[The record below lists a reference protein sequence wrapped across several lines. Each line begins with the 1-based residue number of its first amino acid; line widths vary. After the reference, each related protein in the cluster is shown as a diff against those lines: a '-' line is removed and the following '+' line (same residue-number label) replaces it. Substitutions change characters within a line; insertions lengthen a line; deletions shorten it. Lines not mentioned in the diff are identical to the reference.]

1 MGGCCQKGPENFEI
15 SMKQPSNPL
24 ILNNSLS
31 NFYLHPEYHSN
42 FHNSSSEIITTEID
56 KISNYQIKQ
65 TLLLNNIKK
74 LFNETS
80 TNKIYLINLESI
92 WNISKYY
99 KDDFTICDYILYDLR
114 ESHLKTENFFKKFK
128 CVNYTINTILELKDE
143 KINNF
148 KKYIEKKNLI
158 IIPNNINDLSNIKNL
173 INFLYTQKINSIRYN
188 IFSLVLNEEKELN
201 IYSKIKYNLLNK
213 LDDMN
218 FENYPNILF
227 PFKILNY
234 LNNDGYIFIK
244 EDLLDI
250 SKENLIDENIM
261 EFLISFRINL
271 ILNINNLGEINFEI
285 YLKGYYIN
293 FDYKQYNN
301 KENIYKL
308 IYLMKNSILNG
319 GSLLIIYN
327 ENIIEKGIIEKWLS
341 IILYNL
347 IYIQK
352 DEENLKQ
359 NEKILEIIKTT
370 NPLFL
375 SDDFL
380 FNLSQELESIY
391 IEKLN
396 NFNIFNNNQNNII
409 YKNIENELNNL
420 LEEINYDFNL
430 FLEIIV
436 VIEKIILNIINH
448 PNIEKF
454 YKIKKSSKSITSKIL
469 KYKNAEN
476 LFLLLGFN
484 DCKGNDK
491 EYFYFNMKNNINNL
505 NSNYEFIVT
514 KIKKLI
520 FNNKINNII

>member
-1 MGGCCQKGPENFEI
+1 M
-15 SMKQPSNPL
+15 
-24 ILNNSLS
+24 
-31 NFYLHPEYHSN
+31 
-42 FHNSSSEIITTEID
+42 D
-56 KISNYQIKQ
+56 
-65 TLLLNNIKK
+65 
-74 LFNETS
+74 
-80 TNKIYLINLESI
+80 
-92 WNISKYY
+92 
-99 KDDFTICDYILYDLR
+99 
-114 ESHLKTENFFKKFK
+114 
-128 CVNYTINTILELKDE
+128 
-143 KINNF
+143 
-148 KKYIEKKNLI
+148 
-158 IIPNNINDLSNIKNL
+158 
-173 INFLYTQKINSIRYN
+173 
-188 IFSLVLNEEKELN
+188 
-201 IYSKIKYNLLNK
+201 
-213 LDDMN
+213 
-218 FENYPNILF
+218 
-227 PFKILNY
+227 
-234 LNNDGYIFIK
+234 
-244 EDLLDI
+244 
-250 SKENLIDENIM
+250 
-261 EFLISFRINL
+261 FLISFRINL

-285 YLKGYYIN
+285 FLKGYYIN

-359 NEKILEIIKTT
+359 NEKIIEIIKTT

-391 IEKLN
+391 IGKLN

-409 YKNIENELNNL
+409 FKNIENELNNL

-505 NSNYEFIVT
+505 ISNYEFIVT